1 MLDTSQDTITIKN
14 KNKKIKTLSDKFFV
28 KGRDQDYTLFVMC
41 LGTIVSWFL
50 LTYLICC
57 QIKPL
62 AIQKHQLIKQIHH

>member
-1 MLDTSQDTITIKN
+1 MLDTITGYYN
-14 KNKKIKTLSDKFFV
+14 NNQKKPLSDKFSV
-28 KGRDQDYTLFVMC
+28 KGRDQDYTLFVMG

-62 AIQKHQLIKQIHH
+62 AIQKH